1 MNRRMSENIVYVGSK
16 PVMTYVT
23 AILSSFKDNPEG
35 VVVKARGR
43 AISTAVD
50 AAEVTR
56 SRFMTDLKP
65 SVNIGTEQLPGEGES
80 TRNVSFIEI
89 TLTKAPRP
97 RNLGGVS

>member
-1 MNRRMSENIVYVGSK
+1 MSANVVYVGSK
-16 PVMTYVT
+16 PVMSYVT
-23 AILSSFKDNPEG
+23 AILTSLKDNPEG

-56 SRFMTDLKP
+56 TRFMTDLKP
-65 SVNIGTEQLPGEGES
+65 SVIIGTEKLPGTEGG

-89 TLTKAPRP
+89 
-97 RNLGGVS
+97 NLKKSPEAKTPGA